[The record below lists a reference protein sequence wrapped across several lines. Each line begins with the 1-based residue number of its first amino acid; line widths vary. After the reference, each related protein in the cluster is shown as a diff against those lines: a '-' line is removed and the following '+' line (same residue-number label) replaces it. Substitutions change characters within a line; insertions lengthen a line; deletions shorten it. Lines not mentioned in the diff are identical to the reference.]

1 MCSYALK
8 HLTRSLSRSHTF
20 STSIIAPLTRPPTT
34 YAINYSQ
41 PHSYSTASH
50 HQTQSLSSINPR
62 QNDHP
67 PAQPPDLPPQ
77 THQGDAPPVV
87 ATHLPRLDGRA
98 RQRALR
104 NNIFNPMD
112 ELEVAGIGTVE
123 IPVVRSLDNPFDT
136 HTIVLENVLH
146 IPEAVCNGF
155 NPLLFGSSMSCTETA
170 WMGAD
175 REAASPA
182 NNLPSNHSSSTQ
194 GETYPGFSIPVW
206 IRGYTLAASADPITS
221 PRPYYRC
228 IRYILP
234 GLTGGLD

>member
-20 STSIIAPLTRPPTT
+20 FTSIIAPLTRPPTT

-50 HQTQSLSSINPR
+50 HQTQFLSSINPR

-104 NNIFNPMD
+104 ARPRPLHNLP
-112 ELEVAGIGTVE
+112 AGDRAPQEQHFQPDGRARSGWHRNRRDPRRPQPRQ
-123 IPVVRSLDNPFDT
+123 PVRYAY
-136 HTIVLENVLH
+136 HR
-146 IPEAVCNGF
+146 A
-155 NPLLFGSSMSCTETA
+155 
-170 WMGAD
+170 
-175 REAASPA
+175 RERAAYPRGGVQWVQSPA
-182 NNLPSNHSSSTQ
+182 
-194 GETYPGFSIPVW
+194 VW
-206 IRGYTLAASADPITS
+206 E
-221 PRPYYRC
+221 
-228 IRYILP
+228 
-234 GLTGGLD
+234 